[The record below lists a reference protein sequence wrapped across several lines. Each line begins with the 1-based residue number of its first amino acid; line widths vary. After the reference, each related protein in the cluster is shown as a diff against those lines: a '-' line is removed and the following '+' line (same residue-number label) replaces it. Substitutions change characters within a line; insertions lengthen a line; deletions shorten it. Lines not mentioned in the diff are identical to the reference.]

1 MLIAAACD
9 IVHRY
14 WKGDIPCGLDLERVT
29 EKQWYALGDDSTAP
43 VTTAGGG
50 TSCNTTP
57 GPAVAVGGGRKRCR
71 EEEGEGVTGTGDGA
85 LDTMTMTCDAE
96 RARQEHM
103 RQQALVSS
111 LQLDASL
118 TAALLATVDSHWLER
133 GGGGTQMAMCGASPL
148 EQTVT
153 QGHLLVPRVGICD
166 GSQGIINALAEWY
179 PGLPRIGCYAHIV
192 FNYGENKMLPTNHP
206 MYTVIMKDVLQE
218 MHTCHTEGM
227 WKALKK
233 RLRKTWKPDGALMKL
248 YDKVFSGPNARWYLG
263 SLVAGAIMPSQNT
276 QEVCPHYSM
285 HMEHTTTKSHT
296 PRCGPGSLML
306 TDAHAAT
313 CRGVCRDGTIPLS
326 WHGYHQC

>member
-1 MLIAAACD
+1 MSDMLCSHCSVCE
-9 IVHRY
+9 IVDRY
-14 WKGDIPCGLDLERVT
+14 WKDDIPCGLDCGRVT
-29 EKQWYALGDDSTAP
+29 EKQWYALGDDDDSTA
-43 VTTAGGG
+43 TAMTAGGSG
-50 TSCNTTP
+50 SLSTTTP
-57 GPAVAVGGGRKRCR
+57 GLNVGSGRKRRR
-71 EEEGEGVTGTGDGA
+71 EEEGEDVTGTGVGA
-85 LDTMTMTCDAE
+85 LDTVTCAAE

-103 RQQALVSS
+103 RQQALVSG

-118 TAALLATVDSHWLER
+118 KASLLATVDSHWLER
-133 GGGGTQMAMCGASPL
+133 GGGTQMAACGLSPL

-233 RLRKTWKPDGALMKL
+233 RLHKTWKPDDALMKL

-276 QEVCPHYSM
+276 QEVCRPAHRYM
-285 HMEHTTTKSHT
+285 HRTHQGKESGLTRDTSHKS
-296 PRCGPGSLML
+296 
-306 TDAHAAT
+306 
-313 CRGVCRDGTIPLS
+313 S
-326 WHGYHQC
+326 WHPTSHGTQTWQS